1 MCCRILCVCVQELIR
16 VSDASVFFSFSM
28 YLFWL
33 FTIDWKLSLL
43 SVRPDLFIR
52 NERVWCVA
60 QPGEKGE
67 QLLFQTHSMGFGICF
82 GWTVRE
88 IPRNHT
94 VWIDVWSGRSKGGG
108 GEILRYF
115 AFFFMSNV
123 RPSET
128 FRHGF
133 RQIFAN
139 GFDSHANANE
149 IIIIMYI
156 RQVIEA
162 WNKKNTNVYKAYPA
176 RLDIPWWEVTSMIAG
191 FVYIVEALEIV
202 SSAIGCNQSTC
213 TSFHAIFRS
222 NQASGCNV

>member
-1 MCCRILCVCVQELIR
+1 MNTIQYVRSANKLSNKIHSIHEHTICLRNNFSYSNEMCCRISCVCVQELIR

-94 VWIDVWSGRSKGGG
+94 VWIDVWSGRSRGGAVRFYG
-108 GEILRYF
+108 ISHFSLCRTFVPAKHFGMDF
-115 AFFFMSNV
+115 AKYLPM
-123 RPSET
+123 
-128 FRHGF
+128 
-133 RQIFAN
+133 
-139 GFDSHANANE
+139 DS
-149 IIIIMYI
+149 
-156 RQVIEA
+156 
-162 WNKKNTNVYKAYPA
+162 
-176 RLDIPWWEVTSMIAG
+176 IPMLMQTK
-191 FVYIVEALEIV
+191 
-202 SSAIGCNQSTC
+202 
-213 TSFHAIFRS
+213 
-222 NQASGCNV
+222 

>member
-1 MCCRILCVCVQELIR
+1 MNTIQYVRSANKLSNKIHSIHEHTICLRNNFSYSNEMCCRISCVCVQELIR

-60 QPGEKGE
+60 QPGVKGE

-94 VWIDVWSGRSKGGG
+94 VWIDVWSGRSWGG
-108 GEILRYF
+108 RWDF
-115 AFFFMSNV
+115 TV
-123 RPSET
+123 
-128 FRHGF
+128 FR
-133 RQIFAN
+133 IFLYVERSSQRNISAWISPN
-139 GFDSHANANE
+139 
-149 IIIIMYI
+149 ICQWI
-156 RQVIEA
+156 RF
-162 WNKKNTNVYKAYPA
+162 P
-176 RLDIPWWEVTSMIAG
+176 
-191 FVYIVEALEIV
+191 
-202 SSAIGCNQSTC
+202 C
-213 TSFHAIFRS
+213 
-222 NQASGCNV
+222 